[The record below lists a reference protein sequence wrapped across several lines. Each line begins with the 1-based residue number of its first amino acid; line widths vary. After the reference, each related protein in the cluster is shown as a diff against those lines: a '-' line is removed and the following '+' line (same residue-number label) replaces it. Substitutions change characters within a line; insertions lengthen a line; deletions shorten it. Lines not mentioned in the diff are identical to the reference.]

1 MTIELKKPPKSEL
14 PEDLR
19 DKRQL
24 GDGDEFTFACHAGLP
39 CFSTCCADVNIILT
53 PYDVLRLAR
62 RLEMDTKEFLDQH
75 TLIPITKDLHLP
87 VVLLKM
93 GSEDKKCPFVGEEGC
108 TVYESRPWACRM
120 YPVMS
125 GLPPARANE
134 IPKPVYF
141 LAEDDFCKGH
151 GDGDVFTIAS
161 WMDNQQA
168 NDKPELDEGFQS
180 IVAHPYFI
188 GGVRQLNPKQI
199 EMFYTGCYDL
209 DAFRRF
215 IFNTTFLERF
225 ELEDDLVASLRDND
239 EELLRF
245 AFRWLRFAMFGE
257 PTMTVRESA
266 KREVV
271 PPPSGD

>member
-1 MTIELKKPPKSEL
+1 MTIELKKPPASEL
-14 PEDLR
+14 PADLR

-24 GDGDEFTFACHAGLP
+24 GPDDEFTFACHSGLP

-53 PYDVLRLAR
+53 PYDVLRLTR
-62 RLEMDTKEFLDQH
+62 RVDLETKDFLDKH
-75 TLIPITKDLHLP
+75 TLIPISKDLHLP

-93 GSEDKKCPFVGEEGC
+93 EGDAKRCPFVGDEGC

-125 GLPPARANE
+125 GLPPARANL
-134 IPKPVYF
+134 KPEPLYF

-151 GDGDVFTIAS
+151 GTGKVFTVAK
-161 WMDNQQA
+161 WMDDQQSD
-168 NDKPELDEGFQS
+168 DKPELDAGFQA

-188 GGVRQLNPKQI
+188 GGVRKLNPKQI

-209 DAFRRF
+209 DNFRRF
-215 IFNTTFLERF
+215 VFDTTFLERF
-225 ELEDDLVASLRDND
+225 EIDDDLVAKLRDND

-257 PTMTVRESA
+257 PTITIRESA

-271 PPPSGD
+271 PPSGND